1 MKQKSLFSAAMV
13 AVLALS
19 FGTAS
24 ADDDGDSDKEKTRGE
39 KRLERILEKYEPT
52 GETRHCVPL
61 RYLRD
66 SQIIDDQTIF
76 FHGLGKKAYMNKLP
90 HRCISL
96 AREERFMYSTS
107 ISQLCKSEIITVL
120 DSFGRQWGSCGL
132 GEFEEWQKKP
142 KDDKQDDDKDN

>member
-13 AVLALS
+13 AVLAIS
-19 FGTAS
+19 FGTTS
-24 ADDDGDSDKEKTRGE
+24 ADDDGEKEKTRGE

-52 GETRHCVPL
+52 GETRQCVPL

-66 SQIIDDQTIF
+66 SKIIDDQTIF
-76 FHGLGKKAYMNKLP
+76 FHGAGKKAYMNRLP

-107 ISQLCKSEIITVL
+107 ISQLCRAEIITVL

-132 GEFEEWQKKP
+132 GDFEVWQKKASSD
-142 KDDKQDDDKDN
+142 KDDD